1 MLDFN
6 FMAKTYYEFGKDKE
20 KLVGKIIKKFGGH
33 RVLIHYGG
41 TNIVKNG
48 LLDKVKKYLD
58 EEEITYFLLGGVIA
72 NPESNL
78 VYQGIE
84 LCHQENI
91 DFILAIGGGS
101 VIDSAKAISSGVLY
115 EGDFWDFFR
124 DKERKTVEKMLPLGV
139 ILTIAA
145 AGSESSQSMVITNSK
160 TKQKRGNIKCDAVR
174 PTFAIMNPELTY
186 TVGKTQTAY
195 GIVDM
200 MSHIIER
207 YFSNT
212 EECLVTDNFCE
223 GLLKAVMTAGSIVN
237 EKPNDYQARAN
248 LMWASTVAHN
258 NICGLDREQDWAS
271 HKIEHELS
279 AKYGI
284 AHGKGLAVVVIKW
297 MRYVSKRNPSKFRS
311 FGENVFGIQ
320 TDLLENEDDAIEIGI
335 QKLRE
340 FWLSLGMPSRF
351 EELGFQEK
359 DLTSLVENIDY
370 NSDGTIGAYV
380 KLNKEDVKNIYHS

>member
-20 KLVGKIIKKFGGH
+20 KLVGKMIKKFGGH

-84 LCHQENI
+84 LCRQENI

-124 DKERKTVEKMLPLGV
+124 DKERKTVEKILPLGV

-186 TVGKTQTAY
+186 TVGKAQNAY
-195 GIVDM
+195 
-200 MSHIIER
+200 
-207 YFSNT
+207 
-212 EECLVTDNFCE
+212 
-223 GLLKAVMTAGSIVN
+223 
-237 EKPNDYQARAN
+237 
-248 LMWASTVAHN
+248 
-258 NICGLDREQDWAS
+258 
-271 HKIEHELS
+271 
-279 AKYGI
+279 
-284 AHGKGLAVVVIKW
+284 
-297 MRYVSKRNPSKFRS
+297 
-311 FGENVFGIQ
+311 
-320 TDLLENEDDAIEIGI
+320 
-335 QKLRE
+335 
-340 FWLSLGMPSRF
+340 
-351 EELGFQEK
+351 
-359 DLTSLVENIDY
+359 
-370 NSDGTIGAYV
+370 
-380 KLNKEDVKNIYHS
+380 